1 MAPSHCTQTARYCI
15 WFTDMFDKQSIQ
27 SAEILDK
34 VQSIMLFLMSSQYLS
49 KHFSTQTVHMCAP
62 WRANMHRQTCGR
74 WRQRWSKVWRAWQRM
89 DRRTALISVPAR
101 RVEGTQKRKKNCAR
115 HKTWTQH
122 KTSNIRNIDYVTLI
136 QFIPP
141 LWWCWEPWCSW
152 TAWSVVVASR
162 WMNNIKKNHSIFQ
175 VTRKTCDDDQIFFF
189 HWREMHLNLMHI
201 AEQQLG
207 SLFGSKEPWGFAT
220 VLRYLTPRY
229 CSRSAG

>member
-1 MAPSHCTQTARYCI
+1 MAPSHCSQTARYCI
-15 WFTDMFDKQSIQ
+15 WFTDMFDKHSIQ

-49 KHFSTQTVHMCAP
+49 EHFSTQTVHMCAP

-115 HKTWTQH
+115 HKTWAQH

-152 TAWSVVVASR
+152 TAWSVVVASG
-162 WMNNIKKNHSIFQ
+162 WMNNIKRSRPKIRRRSNVVFQ
-175 VTRKTCDDDQIFFF
+175 LK
-189 HWREMHLNLMHI
+189 EN
-201 AEQQLG
+201 A
-207 SLFGSKEPWGFAT
+207 SKSNEYCWTAAKG
-220 VLRYLTPRY
+220 PRTGDHF
-229 CSRSAG
+229 CKQVW